1 MCKLNWT
8 VCPSSAYV
16 IRERTD
22 ILGRIDARLLKL
34 GIELPAPAAAR
45 AARIQMA
52 KIAGGFLFVSGQLPS
67 WNGELRYVGKV
78 GREFDLAQ
86 AQAAARLSALNV
98 LAHARAALGGD
109 LDRIVEIV
117 GLRGYVNVTPDFIDI
132 SQVVNGA
139 SDLMAEIFGGAG
151 AHTRTAVGVAMMP
164 YNVAIEVE
172 GQFLIA

>member
-1 MCKLNWT
+1 
-8 VCPSSAYV
+8 
-16 IRERTD
+16 
-22 ILGRIDARLLKL
+22 LGRIDARLKEL
-34 GIELPAPAAAR
+34 GIELPNAAPVR

-98 LAHARAALGGD
+98 LAQARLALGGD
-109 LDRIVEIV
+109 LDRIAEVV
-117 GLRGYVNVTPDFIDI
+117 CLRGYVNVAPDFTDI
-132 SQVVNGA
+132 SQSVNGA
-139 SDLMAEIFGGAG
+139 SDLMVEIFGAAG

-164 YNVAIEVE
+164 YNAAIEVE
-172 GQFLIA
+172 GQFLIV